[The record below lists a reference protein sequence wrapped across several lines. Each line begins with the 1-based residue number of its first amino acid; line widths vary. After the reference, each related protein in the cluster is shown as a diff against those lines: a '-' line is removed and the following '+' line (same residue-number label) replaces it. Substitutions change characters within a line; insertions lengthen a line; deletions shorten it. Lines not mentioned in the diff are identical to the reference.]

1 MNLLEWANYPNR
13 MVMVAKAFEPPMVI
27 PLTNRALNKS
37 NKFILMDQTRK
48 KKEEYTKRDRG

>member
-1 MNLLEWANYPNR
+1 MNLLEWENYANHK
-13 MVMVAKAFEPPMVI
+13 VMVAKVFEPPMVI

-48 KKEEYTKRDRG
+48 KKEENTKRDRG